1 MSKHKRSVARQCE
14 YCGKPFMTYP
24 RGKETGRYCSRS
36 CASFDRAPEINKRAG
51 DKRRKP
57 LVEKVCL
64 QCGKVYYLKPMGQLS
79 AGQKFCSQSCAGRY
93 RFRDPKARSLQA
105 AKIQARIR
113 ETGKWAWS
121 GKKNPAAAERMRRE
135 NPMYDPVIR
144 EKARQALIG
153 RTFLS
158 RGGNGQLT
166 SQQVALCQA
175 LGLPESAME
184 YAIPTRK
191 AKGHFPSLP
200 TVYKVDLAIPEMKLA
215 IEVDGKTHKMKKWK
229 FLDQRKTEI
238 LNFLGWTVLR
248 FWNEEVDQDLNR
260 CVRITLS
267 TISKLKGTTTTS
279 QTEY

>member
-36 CASFDRAPEINKRAG
+36 CASLDRAPEINKRAG
-51 DKRRKP
+51 DKRCKP

-113 ETGKWAWS
+113 ETGIWAWS
-121 GKKNPAAAERMRRE
+121 GKKNPVAAERMRLK
-135 NPMYDPVIR
+135 NPMHDPVVK
-144 EKARQALIG
+144 EKARQALLG

-166 SQQVALCQA
+166 SQQEPRLE
-175 LGLPESAME
+175 P
-184 YAIPTRK
+184 PK
-191 AKGHFPSLP
+191 
-200 TVYKVDLAIPEMKLA
+200 
-215 IEVDGKTHKMKKWK
+215 
-229 FLDQRKTEI
+229 
-238 LNFLGWTVLR
+238 
-248 FWNEEVDQDLNR
+248 
-260 CVRITLS
+260 S
-267 TISKLKGTTTTS
+267 TIRHLSYQCSGCSEGQRVTWRSPRQRGKKADIMSL
-279 QTEY
+279 